1 MLNTIEKLR
10 EKPEA
15 HRRRIAFVVSASI
28 AGIIFV
34 VWLSVVGVRFNSQE
48 NIISEKEGPSLVA
61 GVKEGFSEVF
71 ESGREQFDDSR
82 RELESIFQ
90 Q

>member
-10 EKPEA
+10 EKPEPY
-15 HRRRIAFVVSASI
+15 RMRVAFVVAASI
-28 AGIIFV
+28 SGIIFV
-34 VWLSVVGVRFNSQE
+34 VWLSVVGVRFNGGDE
-48 NIISEKEGPSLVA
+48 RISEQEGPSLVA

-82 RELESIFQ
+82 RELEDIFQ

>member
-1 MLNTIEKLR
+1 MLNTVEKLR

-15 HRRRIAFVVSASI
+15 HRKRVAFIVAAII
-28 AGIIFV
+28 AGIIFI
-34 VWLSVVGVRFNSQE
+34 VWLSVIGAKFGQSAEVVKEQE
-48 NIISEKEGPSLVA
+48 GASLVA

-71 ESGREQFDDSR
+71 EVGREQFDESR